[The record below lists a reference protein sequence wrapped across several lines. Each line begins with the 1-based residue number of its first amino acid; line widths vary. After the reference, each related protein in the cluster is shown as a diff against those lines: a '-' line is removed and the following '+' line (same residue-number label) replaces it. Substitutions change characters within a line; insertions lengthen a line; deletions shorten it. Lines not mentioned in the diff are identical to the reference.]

1 MYQKNI
7 DIGQDLCELREN
19 AVWVVCTG
27 LTAFV
32 SSLCVAGEP
41 VDMASTV
48 TCLLHCL
55 PLLRTG
61 NAPAKAAYLHVLP
74 TVLRRSTDTGLYLP
88 DCQQILSYA
97 LIHPAISGDELIP
110 LHAWQPQLHDDV
122 SRVSCEHVINGPTIS
137 SVELVSNCRG
147 GGGMQPAAAHRDL
160 TAVRSLPVGLL
171 HGGGGATRPS
181 RTTAAAAAGTVYVQ
195 QSSPPPAAPRALTP
209 PRLSEFSTILI
220 YICVCVLRCLLHQ
233 SLCILLR

>member
-1 MYQKNI
+1 
-7 DIGQDLCELREN
+7 
-19 AVWVVCTG
+19 
-27 LTAFV
+27 
-32 SSLCVAGEP
+32 
-41 VDMASTV
+41 MASTV
-48 TCLLHCL
+48 TWLLHCL

-110 LHAWQPQLHDDV
+110 LNAWQPQLQDDM
-122 SRVSCEHVINGPTIS
+122 SRVSCEQVINGPTIS
-137 SVELVSNCRG
+137 SVELVSNG
-147 GGGMQPAAAHRDL
+147 GLQPPHRDL

-171 HGGGGATRPS
+171 HGAGATRPS
-181 RTTAAAAAGTVYVQ
+181 RTTAAAVAAGTVYVQ

-209 PRLSEFSTILI
+209 PRLSELSTILI
-220 YICVCVLRCLLHQ
+220 YMCVLHCLLHQ